1 MELADEGLEILDEPE
16 CFRLMETVRVGRI
29 AIARGGIAAVFPVTF
44 TKVTGD
50 IMFFTG
56 PGTKLDA
63 AREGRMVSFEVDE
76 FDPLAE
82 RGWSVLLVGRAQLA
96 SEAAKARARALG
108 LYPWA
113 AGDRR
118 SLVQI
123 RPEFVSGR
131 RVLLG

>member
-1 MELADEGLEILDEPE
+1 MELADEGLEILDERE
-16 CFRLMETVRVGRI
+16 CFRLIETVRIGRV
-29 AIARGGIAAVFPVTF
+29 AIARGAIPAVFPVTF
-44 TKVTGD
+44 AKVGGD

-63 AREGRMVSFEVDE
+63 AQEGRMVSFEVDE
-76 FDPLAE
+76 IDPLSE
-82 RGWSVLLVGRAQLA
+82 QGWSVLIVGKAELA
-96 SEAAKARARALG
+96 SEAAKERAKALG

-113 AGDRR
+113 AGERR
-118 SLVQI
+118 SLVRI

>member
-1 MELADEGLEILDEPE
+1 MELADEGLEILDEEE
-16 CFRLMETVRVGRI
+16 CLRLVDTVRVGRV
-29 AIARGGIAAVFPVTF
+29 AIARGAVAAVFPVTF
-44 TKVTGD
+44 ARVGGD

-56 PGTKLDA
+56 SGTKFDA
-63 AREGRMVSFEVDE
+63 AQEGMMVSFEVDE
-76 FDPLAE
+76 IDPLAE
-82 RGWSVLLVGRAQLA
+82 QGWSVLIVGHAELATEASKSRAQ
-96 SEAAKARARALG
+96 ALG

-118 SLVQI
+118 SLVRI

>member
-16 CFRLMETVRVGRI
+16 CFRLMETVRIGRI
-29 AIARGGIAAVFPVTF
+29 AVARGGIAAVFPVTF
-44 TKVTGD
+44 TTVSGD
-50 IMFFTG
+50 VMFFTG
-56 PGTKLDA
+56 AGTKLDA

-76 FDPLAE
+76 IDPLAE
-82 RGWSVLLVGRAQLA
+82 QGWSVLLVGRAQLA
-96 SEAAKARARALG
+96 SEAAKARAQALG

-113 AGDRR
+113 AVERQ

-123 RPEFVSGR
+123 RTEFVSGR